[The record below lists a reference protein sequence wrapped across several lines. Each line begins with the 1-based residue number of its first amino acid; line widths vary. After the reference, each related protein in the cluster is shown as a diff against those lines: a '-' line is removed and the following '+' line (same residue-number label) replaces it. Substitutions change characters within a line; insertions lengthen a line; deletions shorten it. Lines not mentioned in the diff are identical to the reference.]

1 MVPNRD
7 YRKKSITK
15 TQTKTKL
22 EVNSTSHHCFET
34 KSTKLYS
41 KMLLVKSSDDNF
53 VFSPAFYQIMCF
65 MKGGISI
72 YADYGPLRYVLWCC
86 SSICHQ
92 LNLLWPSSLQ
102 YISSWVYSQHFYTF
116 RSISRRLHFLKCAAM
131 LRVN

>member
-22 EVNSTSHHCFET
+22 EVNSTSHHFFNTYKLCFET

-41 KMLLVKSSDDNF
+41 KMLLVKSSEDNF

-65 MKGGISI
+65 MKGGFQFMQIM
-72 YADYGPLRYVLWCC
+72 G
-86 SSICHQ
+86 
-92 LNLLWPSSLQ
+92 LLGM
-102 YISSWVYSQHFYTF
+102 YFD
-116 RSISRRLHFLKCAAM
+116 AA
-131 LRVN
+131 VAFATS